1 MNGKNLLIGLSFID
15 RKFIEESEQ
24 DIPAQKEITPARNQY
39 KSQSKSLSTKKIW
52 LIAAVIALTLL
63 LVGCAVIYVLSLEQ
77 LVVVDHTDE
86 MVSALEDGK
95 SETIFDRN
103 TETLPETTAGP
114 FVAEKVLSL
123 QGYEGSPSYN
133 ALQEWLTYAAEY
145 TMQNPELRFTGEFQ
159 RPEAYTNYP
168 CYSQEMVDKVDEIC
182 SKYGLHLLGKPLF
195 ITDAEGMKENGLSG
209 VLSEEAMPRCFYGHL
224 YQDGSF
230 VASGELEL
238 SGDYEKTV
246 QFQMRNIKKDA
257 FYTVHLGLN
266 NISGFVQWNYTTQD
280 GYSALL
286 ALNDTTGL
294 IFVENEGR
302 FISIIIEEVPDSN
315 MVFTGLPDD
324 KKFLEKVCDCFV
336 FSEFSNE

>member
-1 MNGKNLLIGLSFID
+1 MNGKDIFLGLKYVGDDLIEKAEYGQFPASGEKRQKAHGRIRRPFLL
-15 RKFIEESEQ
+15 
-24 DIPAQKEITPARNQY
+24 AA
-39 KSQSKSLSTKKIW
+39 
-52 LIAAVIALTLL
+52 LIALL
-63 LVGCAVIYVLSLEQ
+63 LMLVGCAVIYVLSLEQ
-77 LVVVDHTDE
+77 LVVVDHIDE
-86 MVSALEDGK
+86 MVSAFEDDK
-95 SETIFDRN
+95 SETILDGS

-123 QGYEGSPSYN
+123 QGYEGSPTYN
-133 ALQEWLTYAAEY
+133 ALQEWLIYAAGY
-145 TMQNPELRFTGEFQ
+145 TMQNPELRFTSEFQ

-182 SKYGLHLLGKPLF
+182 GKYGLHLLGKPLF

-315 MVFTGLPDD
+315 MVFTGLPND
-324 KKFLEKVCDCFV
+324 KQFLEKVCDSFA

>member
-1 MNGKNLLIGLSFID
+1 MNGKNLLIGLSYID
-15 RKFIEESEQ
+15 QKYIEESEQ
-24 DIPAQKEITPARNQY
+24 DTPARNQRTA
-39 KSQSKSLSTKKIW
+39 QSKRLSTKKIW

-86 MVSALEDGK
+86 VVSGLEDGK

-103 TETLPETTAGP
+103 METLPETTAGP

-123 QGYEGSPSYN
+123 QGYEGSPTYN

-145 TMQNPELRFTGEFQ
+145 TMQNPELRFTSEFL
-159 RPEAYTNYP
+159 RPEEYTNYP

-182 SKYGLHLLGKPLF
+182 GKYGLHLLGKSLF

-230 VASGELEL
+230 VASGELEF

-280 GYSALL
+280 GFSALL

-294 IFVENEGR
+294 IFVENDGR

-324 KKFLEKVCDCFV
+324 KQFLEKVCDSFA